1 MANGLSALSGMSA
14 QQIQALNQQY
24 GSPQL
29 SMGGAA
35 SPVGANPNMTH
46 YGPAN
51 AGVSVQDFGGGYQDN
66 LQRAGLM
73 KRLGGNPYFPGQQ
86 ASPGFSQ
93 GGQAAGGVQG
103 GNAASLLGGSAGAG
117 QAVGGQATL
126 PGAQPGA
133 QAGGAQQIPSGT
145 SGFMTTNPTAQP
157 GAPKYGL
164 SGAEEAM
171 QRGLQGGLAGLEA
184 GVNQAGN
191 TLQPYTQGG
200 NSAFNLQSALSG
212 AMGPEAQRQA
222 FANYNESPEVAYQR
236 EMGERAI
243 TRNAAATGGLGGSRV
258 QQELQRHAIGL
269 AQQDYGNSFNRLGT
283 LADKGYGAAGL
294 LGGIQANAGG
304 QAGQMAYGTG
314 QAMAAGR
321 TRAGEQI
328 AGNVQGTSSSL
339 AQLLNQQGTDLSSII
354 GTQGG
359 NIANLL
365 AGYGTADAQTQQAL
379 AALLANIAT
388 GSASQVAGVPG
399 LPGVNDPGVLGGLG
413 NLLGGI
419 GTFAKSPANP
429 WG

>member
-35 SPVGANPNMTH
+35 SPVGANPNMVH
-46 YGPAN
+46 YGPSN
-51 AGVSVQDFGGGYQDN
+51 SGVSVQDFGGGYQDN

-73 KRLGGNPYFPGQQ
+73 KRLGGNPYYQGAENTQP
-86 ASPGFSQ
+86 FSI
-93 GGQAAGGVQG
+93 GGQG
-103 GNAASLLGGSAGAG
+103 GNAASLLAGNAASLQGGPTGAG
-117 QAVGGQATL
+117 LVVGGQAT
-126 PGAQPGA
+126 PPST

-145 SGFMTTNPTAQP
+145 SGFMTTNPTAQA

-171 QRGLQGGLAGLEA
+171 QRGLQGGIAGLES
-184 GVNQAGN
+184 GVNQASS
-191 TLQPYTQGG
+191 TLSPYTQGG
-200 NSAFNLQSALSG
+200 NQAFDLQSALSG

-269 AQQDYGNSFNRLGT
+269 AQQDYGNSFNRLGS

-314 QAMAAGR
+314 QALAAGR

-328 AGNVQGTSSSL
+328 AGNVQGTSSAL
-339 AQLLNQQGTDLSSII
+339 AQLINQQGADLSSII
-354 GTQGG
+354 GTSGN
-359 NIANLL
+359 NIAQLL

-399 LPGVNDPGVLGGLG
+399 LPGVNDPGMLGGIG

-419 GTFAKSPANP
+419 GTLGKGLG
-429 WG
+429 WGG